1 MGMIIV
7 SNKEMT
13 DIILKLRNISVLR
26 SGVQVLD
33 NISIEVN
40 KGDFV
45 GLVGPNGGGK
55 TSLLLTILG
64 ELKPLKGD
72 VIVYGH
78 EPACRHNSGMVGWV
92 PQAASNLSGN
102 VHISVRELINLGT
115 LSKNNFLRRMDD
127 NSRDKVDQA
136 IKMVG
141 LIGMED
147 VDISRLSGGQ
157 LQRAVIGK
165 ALASESDFLLLDEPL
180 VGVDRSSKNS
190 LLKLLDDL
198 CHHHGKTIIMVS
210 HDLTAVKKSTH
221 RIIYLEKSI
230 QFDGPSKE
238 LPDLNDL
245 AKIRGIVDPHSTHIH
260 THTTKL
266 KTGDV

>member
-72 VIVYGH
+72 VIVFGH

-92 PQAASNLSGN
+92 PQAASNLQGN
-102 VHISVRELINLGT
+102 
-115 LSKNNFLRRMDD
+115 
-127 NSRDKVDQA
+127 
-136 IKMVG
+136 
-141 LIGMED
+141 
-147 VDISRLSGGQ
+147 
-157 LQRAVIGK
+157 
-165 ALASESDFLLLDEPL
+165 
-180 VGVDRSSKNS
+180 
-190 LLKLLDDL
+190 
-198 CHHHGKTIIMVS
+198 
-210 HDLTAVKKSTH
+210 
-221 RIIYLEKSI
+221 
-230 QFDGPSKE
+230 
-238 LPDLNDL
+238 
-245 AKIRGIVDPHSTHIH
+245 IR
-260 THTTKL
+260 
-266 KTGDV
+266 